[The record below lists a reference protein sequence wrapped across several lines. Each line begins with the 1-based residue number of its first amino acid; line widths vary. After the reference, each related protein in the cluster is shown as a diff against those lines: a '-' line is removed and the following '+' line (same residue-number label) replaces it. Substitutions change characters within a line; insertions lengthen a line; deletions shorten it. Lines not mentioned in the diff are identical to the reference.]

1 MNFNFN
7 FIFIIFII
15 HPITDVLF
23 FDESIDAKMNRYL
36 FKLRSIDTPF
46 LLDNANV
53 HAKTYVPPTPNTEG
67 LWVEKEKGKGEG
79 NGDEQKEYYTYDR
92 FPLFE

>member
-1 MNFNFN
+1 
-7 FIFIIFII
+7 
-15 HPITDVLF
+15 
-23 FDESIDAKMNRYL
+23 MNRYL

-67 LWVEKEKGKGEG
+67 LWVEKEKGGRDVTD
-79 NGDEQKEYYTYDR
+79 DEQKEFYTYDR
-92 FPLFE
+92 FPIFE